1 MKTAKTMG
9 LAAVLAVGAAL
20 LGANAMAANTTPA
33 ANDSHARCE
42 QQGKD
47 KKLSGSKLQDF
58 VKKCEAEATKK

>member
-9 LAAVLAVGAAL
+9 LAAVLAAGAGL
-20 LGANAMAANTTPA
+20 LGANAMAASTTPA
-33 ANDSHARCE
+33 ANGSHARCE

-47 KKLSGSKLQDF
+47 KKLSGGALKDF